1 MKRIIDHFLLKWKSA
16 KTPRPLILRGAR
28 QVGKTY
34 AVRQLGKTFS
44 SFVEINLETNE
55 VARTI
60 LSSTL
65 DIEVIM
71 LKLGEASSKPI
82 IAGET
87 LLFLDEVQHA
97 PQAITALRYFYEQR
111 PGLHVIAAGSLLD
124 FALEQISVP
133 VGRVT
138 FLRMYP
144 LSFLEFLTALGHPG
158 LVSMILRQT
167 AHNPDSVNK
176 ALHEKLLSFVGL
188 YLAIGGMPSTMTTW
202 LEEKTSHAV
211 RGIHEDLI
219 FTYRQDFGKYAKK
232 HQIKYLELILQHAL
246 NQLGGKFMFA
256 RVGEYK
262 KRELEPAVELL
273 EKAGLLHKVF
283 RSGAQGVPLG
293 AHAFLDTFKLI
304 FMDVGLCQTL
314 LKNDLA
320 AWLINPDEAF
330 SNSGALTEA
339 FVGQELL
346 AYSDP
351 IQQEQLFY
359 WHRFGQSREAEV
371 DYVVQL
377 KQSIIPIEVKAG
389 SNHRLQSMQLFL
401 EEHATT
407 PYGLRFSTLPYN
419 IRDSINSYPL
429 YAIAKPLL
437 DTRPEMQAAIEA
449 LIAPE

>member
-1 MKRIIDHFLLKWKSA
+1 MKRIVDHFLLTWKSA
-16 KTPRPLILRGAR
+16 KTPKPLILRGAR

-55 VARTI
+55 IARTI
-60 LSSTL
+60 LASTL

-71 LKLGEASSKPI
+71 LKLGEALNQPI
-82 IAGET
+82 LPAQT
-87 LLFLDEVQHA
+87 LLFFDEVQHV

-138 FLRMYP
+138 FLRIYP
-144 LSFLEFLTALGHPG
+144 LSFLEFMTALGHTG

-167 AHNPDSVNK
+167 SHNPDPINK
-176 ALHEKLLSFVGL
+176 PLHEKLLSFVGL
-188 YLAIGGMPSTMTTW
+188 YLAIGGMPSTVATW
-202 LEEKTSHAV
+202 LEEKTSYAV
-211 RGIHEDLI
+211 RSIHEDLI

-262 KRELEPAVELL
+262 KRELEPAIELL

-283 RSGAQGVPLG
+283 RSGAQGAPLG

-314 LKNDLA
+314 LKNDLSG
-320 AWLINPDEAF
+320 WLIDPNQAF
-330 SNSGALTEA
+330 SNSGTLAEA
-339 FVGQELL
+339 FAGQELL

-351 IQQEQLFY
+351 TQQEQLFY

-371 DYVVQL
+371 DYVIQL
-377 KQSIIPIEVKAG
+377 NQAIIPIEVKAG
-389 SNHRLQSMQLFL
+389 GSHRLQSMQLFL
-401 EEHATT
+401 EEHTKT
-407 PYGLRFSTLPYN
+407 PLGIRFSTHPYSVRDN
-419 IRDSINSYPL
+419 IHSYPL

-437 DTRPEMQAAIEA
+437 DSRPEVLMAIET
-449 LIAPE
+449 LIASE